1 MQWISKVIQI
11 GNSYGVTLP
20 ARWRHLKT
28 ITTADYVIMD
38 YDPQADTITLRIAK
52 RVPYEVETHAETN
65 ITIQEASN
73 DESRCS
79 N

>member
-52 RVPYEVETHAETN
+52 RIPYEIETN
-65 ITIQEASN
+65 AGANNNNQEDCN
-73 DESRCS
+73 DESRC
-79 N
+79 ND

>member
-52 RVPYEVETHAETN
+52 RVPYEVETHAEAIN
-65 ITIQEASN
+65 NNKEDCNN
-73 DESRCS
+73 DNGR
-79 N
+79 ND

>member
-28 ITTADYVIMD
+28 LTTADYVIMD

-52 RVPYEVETHAETN
+52 RIPYEIETN
-65 ITIQEASN
+65 VGANNNNQEDCN
-73 DESRCS
+73 DAQRG
-79 N
+79 ND

>member
-1 MQWISKVIQI
+1 MQWVSKVIQI

-38 YDPQADTITLRIAK
+38 YDPQTDTITLRIAR
-52 RVPYEVETHAETN
+52 RVPYDTGAHAETN
-65 ITIQEASN
+65 NNNQEDCN
-73 DESRCS
+73 DEQRG
-79 N
+79 ND

>member
-52 RVPYEVETHAETN
+52 RIPYEIETNVGAN
-65 ITIQEASN
+65 ITIQEANN
-73 DESRCS
+73 DDPRCS